1 MTETHTIFNKGEMI
15 MAWANTKDGL
25 EIYYEVQGKGSPI
38 IFQSG
43 YMGIHDIWQEQ
54 VKLLKESY
62 LCITHDNRGYGLSSK
77 PVDSSFYTMEKN
89 AEDLKSVLDANNITE
104 PILLVAHSIGSL
116 ASLAF
121 VTKYPQLVKGII
133 MAGGGSFTGESA
145 LKAGG
150 NEEMFAAYQTTPSE
164 AQQFYQRLGC
174 SSEIAL
180 EASKWQPTVFK
191 NQTRAMLYY
200 SADSKLLSLDVP
212 VLVIHGKDDVVS
224 TKEGVYEIVE
234 NLPNSEWLEMENVNH
249 FPQLEDPENLN
260 IIIEKFI
267 EKYFN

>member
-1 MTETHTIFNKGEMI
+1 
-15 MAWANTKDGL
+15 MAWINTKDGL
-25 EIYYEVQGKGSPI
+25 EIYYERQGEGTPI
-38 IFQSG
+38 VFQSG
-43 YMGIHDIWQEQ
+43 YMGINDIWKDQ

-89 AEDLKSVLDANNITE
+89 AEDLKSVLDANNIAE
-104 PILLVAHSIGSL
+104 PILLVVHSIGSL

-133 MAGGGSFTGESA
+133 MAGGGPFTGESV

-150 NEEMFAAYQTTPSE
+150 NEEMFAASQTTPSE

-180 EASKWQPTVFK
+180 EASKWQSTVFK

-200 SADSKLLSLDVP
+200 TADTKLLSLDVP
-212 VLVIHGKDDVVS
+212 ILVIHGKDDIVS
-224 TKEGVYEIVE
+224 TKESVYEIVE
-234 NLPNSEWLEMENVNH
+234 NLPNAEWLEMENVNH
-249 FPQLEDPENLN
+249 FPQLEHPQNLN
-260 IIIEKFI
+260 VIIENFI
-267 EKYFN
+267 AKYFN